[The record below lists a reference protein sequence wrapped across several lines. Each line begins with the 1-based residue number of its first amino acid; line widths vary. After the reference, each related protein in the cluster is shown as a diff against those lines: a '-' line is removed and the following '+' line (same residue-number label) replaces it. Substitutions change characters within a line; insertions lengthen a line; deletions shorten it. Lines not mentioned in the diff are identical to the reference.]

1 MDATLEGTG
10 YELRY
15 VSLFERGHAFS
26 FPCDAQ
32 GHVDLDALSPRARDT
47 YRSVRAR
54 VGREFAAPEVM
65 RTTWPGP
72 DR

>member
-1 MDATLEGTG
+1 MERTSEHME

-15 VSLFERGHAFS
+15 VSLFDSGRAYS
-26 FPCDAQ
+26 FPCDAS
-32 GHVDLDALSPRARDT
+32 GCVDLEHLSPRARDA

-65 RTTWPGP
+65 RTTLLG
-72 DR
+72 